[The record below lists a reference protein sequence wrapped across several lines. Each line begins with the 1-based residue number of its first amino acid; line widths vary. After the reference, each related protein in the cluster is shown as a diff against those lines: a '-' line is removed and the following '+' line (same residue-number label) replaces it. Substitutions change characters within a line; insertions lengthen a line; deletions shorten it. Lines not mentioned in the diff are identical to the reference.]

1 MPLRA
6 EAAGVSPETI
16 DALFRRY
23 QRQILAH
30 LVRLVSDQATAED
43 LCQDTFARAIRGWPH
58 NDPPANIS
66 AWLYRIAT
74 NAAYDHLRR
83 RRRIHFMPLHPATPA
98 EAHDLDGH
106 DERDQVRAALAGV
119 PERYRVPLVMHAC
132 DGYSM
137 DEIARL
143 LGCTSAAV
151 KMRLFRGRAHFR
163 AAYARND
170 RPAEPVL

>member
-1 MPLRA
+1 MPLRT
-6 EAAGVSPETI
+6 ERPDTVPETI
-16 DALFRRY
+16 DALFRRF

-30 LVRLVSDQATAED
+30 LVRLVSDQSTAED
-43 LCQDTFARAIRGWPH
+43 LCQDTFARAIHGWPH
-58 NDPPANIS
+58 DDPPANVS

-74 NAAYDHLRR
+74 NIAYDHLRR

-98 EAHDLDGH
+98 ETHELDGH
-106 DERDQVRAALAGV
+106 DERDEVRAALAGV

-137 DEIARL
+137 DEIARV
-143 LGCTSAAV
+143 LGCTNAAV

-163 AAYARND
+163 AAYTHSGM
-170 RPAEPVL
+170 PAEPML